1 MGIDHEHWTAFRPPS
16 MRVFQPGLKAEMS
29 ILDILILFFDTENAP
44 LPILGK
50 YNQKPCLGQ
59 ERIAHEEWKDKE
71 VQLKGRGSILAP
83 PPRRRLECWASWKVM

>member
-1 MGIDHEHWTAFRPPS
+1 

-29 ILDILILFFDTENAP
+29 ILDIRILYSDTENAP

-71 VQLKGRGSILAP
+71 GVWQPDLKAGGQFWERHLGAGRNVGLVG
-83 PPRRRLECWASWKVM
+83 K